1 MTKIINFCGGPCC
14 GKSSISAGLFSLM
27 KLDQESGLSIE
38 LVTEV
43 VKGHVYD
50 ENKQVLDDQL
60 LITAQQNH
68 ELKRLVGKVDYVI
81 SDASLINGIVYNEF
95 YGTKDPVLD
104 ELALNL
110 FKKYNNVVYLLPRKK
125 IYNEYGRTQSED
137 EAKIIDMIFIK
148 VLEKNN
154 IEYYDMRGVEHK
166 LIPAL
171 IYKDIQNGII

>member
-1 MTKIINFCGGPCC
+1 MTKIINFVSGPCS
-14 GKSSISAGLFSLM
+14 GKSSIAAGLFSLM

-137 EAKIIDMIFIK
+137 EAKIIDMIFIE

-166 LIPAL
+166 SIPAL